1 MLRREYHAKDTDMA
15 EKDRFVQ
22 ERINSLKQW
31 KASAMTQLDFL
42 FQKLRIAVPLSDL
55 QAAHKKLEVEK
66 QRTNDFSLRNAKL
79 AE

>member
-55 QAAHKKLEVEK
+55 QAAHKKLEAEKMEKLVENLK
-66 QRTNDFSLRNAKL
+66 DDK
-79 AE
+79 